1 LAGLEDR
8 PDYPK
13 EKPWYFRPERDSL
26 VDYNIV
32 SNYSLQDHHYD
43 APEKR
48 PDCKEFVVSL
58 ILLSYLIF
66 IFHFRSKFQK
76 TKTKISRITTLF
88 QTNISNITMQK
99 SSPMK
104 KFKKLKLLIV
114 TGKPMIS
121 ISSTE
126 SILMLL
132 KKPNSNKRDSMKP
145 KSTDKTKSTNYL

>member
-1 LAGLEDR
+1 
-8 PDYPK
+8 
-13 EKPWYFRPERDSL
+13 
-26 VDYNIV
+26 
-32 SNYSLQDHHYD
+32 
-43 APEKR
+43 
-48 PDCKEFVVSL
+48 
-58 ILLSYLIF
+58 
-66 IFHFRSKFQK
+66 
-76 TKTKISRITTLF
+76 
-88 QTNISNITMQK
+88 MQK